1 MYAAIKLAAEHGKL
15 TLVKNQY
22 LAAKNYNSVFM
33 EFYLRS
39 EDWLACEDIVAIF
52 NNTYTRRL
60 KGKLKCDIP
69 PEVMSTPG
77 EFCVGLY
84 GVNGDVRM
92 STNKIY
98 FTVDEGS
105 YTGAPPYLEKEENTD
120 IYDGGDV
127 NGEIDTPDED
137 KDVERVIIYDGGG
150 ANGF

>member
-60 KGKLKCDIP
+60 KDKLKCDIP
-69 PEVMSTPG
+69 TEVMSTPG

-105 YTGAPPYLEKEENTD
+105 YTGVPPQLEKQEITD
-120 IYDGGDV
+120 IYDGGGV
-127 NGEIDTPDED
+127 NGETDTSDLD
-137 KDVERVIIYDGGG
+137 RIIIYDGGG
-150 ANGF
+150 VEGY